1 MGKKR
6 KIREKFEDIMR
17 AVTFAEAGE
26 FDTAREIISKHWKT
40 EEKRKTV
47 LLAIKGCDI
56 GSKAILY
63 VSNLCKRLDARL
75 EMLQVIPKTELLENA
90 RMNLSPV
97 LSVLEGEKIDVKV
110 VHRFGSYEKE
120 IFKYIKKRSDIQSV
134 VCNHTNHSPPL
145 KKDIPK
151 VLLEHCEKLG
161 CPIVVV
167 S

>member
-26 FDTAREIISKHWKT
+26 FDTAREIVSKHWRIQ
-40 EEKRKTV
+40 EKRKTV
-47 LLAIKGCDI
+47 LLGIEGCEI
-56 GSKAILY
+56 ESKAILY

-75 EMLQVIPKTELLENA
+75 EMLQVIPKRKLLKNA
-90 RMNLSPV
+90 RANLSPI
-97 LSVLEGEKIDVKV
+97 LSVLEEEKIDVRV

-120 IFKYIKKRSDIQSV
+120 IFKYIEKRRDIQSV
-134 VCNHTNHSPPL
+134 VCTHTNQSPPL

-151 VLLEHCEKLG
+151 GLLEHCEKLG
-161 CPIVVV
+161 CTVVVV